1 MELDGVGEKLVD
13 QLLESSL
20 VTNIADLYR
29 LDKEDI
35 CSLDRMGEKSAE
47 NVLSELETSKK
58 MSLSKFIHALG
69 MNAIGPEL
77 ATLLA
82 NHFISLESILEWRTK
97 CEGVNGMNTEILHS
111 IVQLDGVGEKLAVL
125 LYEGLT
131 SKLDIIHDIRDYLEI
146 KNQEVTEAKG
156 NLIGMTFCV
165 TGSLSKPRKEIQE
178 LIKSAGGKVVGSVSK
193 SLDILVAGEKA
204 GSKLTKAQ
212 GFGIAVWSEE
222 ELLKQISSDEDGNVG
237 NSDQETNNSDDEN
250 KPNRQTLF
258 DF

>member
-1 MELDGVGEKLVD
+1 
-13 QLLESSL
+13 
-20 VTNIADLYR
+20 
-29 LDKEDI
+29 
-35 CSLDRMGEKSAE
+35 
-47 NVLSELETSKK
+47 
-58 MSLSKFIHALG
+58 
-69 MNAIGPEL
+69 
-77 ATLLA
+77 
-82 NHFISLESILEWRTK
+82 
-97 CEGVNGMNTEILHS
+97 
-111 IVQLDGVGEKLAVL
+111 
-125 LYEGLT
+125 
-131 SKLDIIHDIRDYLEI
+131 
-146 KNQEVTEAKG
+146 
-156 NLIGMTFCV
+156 MTFCV

-237 NSDQETNNSDDEN
+237 NSGQEINNFDDEN

>member
-1 MELDGVGEKLVD
+1 M
-13 QLLESSL
+13 
-20 VTNIADLYR
+20 
-29 LDKEDI
+29 
-35 CSLDRMGEKSAE
+35 
-47 NVLSELETSKK
+47 
-58 MSLSKFIHALG
+58 
-69 MNAIGPEL
+69 
-77 ATLLA
+77 
-82 NHFISLESILEWRTK
+82 
-97 CEGVNGMNTEILHS
+97 
-111 IVQLDGVGEKLAVL
+111 DGVGEKLAVL

-131 SKLDIIHDIRDYLEI
+131 TKLDIINDIRDYLEI

-193 SLDILVAGEKA
+193 SLDVLVAGEKA

-212 GFGIAVWSEE
+212 GFGITVWSEE
-222 ELLKQISSDEDGNVG
+222 ELLNQISLDADD
-237 NSDQETNNSDDEN
+237 NSANSVQKTDNADDEN

>member
-82 NHFISLESILEWRTK
+82 NHFISLESILQWRTDVR
-97 CEGVNGMNTEILHS
+97 E
-111 IVQLDGVGEKLAVL
+111 
-125 LYEGLT
+125 
-131 SKLDIIHDIRDYLEI
+131 
-146 KNQEVTEAKG
+146 
-156 NLIGMTFCV
+156 
-165 TGSLSKPRKEIQE
+165 
-178 LIKSAGGKVVGSVSK
+178 
-193 SLDILVAGEKA
+193 
-204 GSKLTKAQ
+204 
-212 GFGIAVWSEE
+212 
-222 ELLKQISSDEDGNVG
+222 
-237 NSDQETNNSDDEN
+237 
-250 KPNRQTLF
+250 
-258 DF
+258 

>member
-1 MELDGVGEKLVD
+1 
-13 QLLESSL
+13 
-20 VTNIADLYR
+20 
-29 LDKEDI
+29 
-35 CSLDRMGEKSAE
+35 
-47 NVLSELETSKK
+47 
-58 MSLSKFIHALG
+58 
-69 MNAIGPEL
+69 
-77 ATLLA
+77 
-82 NHFISLESILEWRTK
+82 
-97 CEGVNGMNTEILHS
+97 MNTEILHS

-237 NSDQETNNSDDEN
+237 NSDQETINSDDEN